1 MFRRHRRPMMAGGTS
16 AVPWQNAQPV
26 FRQEKKE
33 REDGRRGTRRTQVL
47 EEETE

>member
-1 MFRRHRRPMMAGGTS
+1 MIAGGTP
-16 AVPWQNAQPV
+16 AVLWQDAQQV

-33 REDGRRGTRRTQVL
+33 IENVRRGTRRTQVL